1 MVRRHLT
8 VISIAMVLLT
18 GSFARAA
25 QGEPERASGE
35 IQFFGTAKEGD
46 PLRYLILGDSTAVG
60 VGATEGNGIA
70 IETARHLA
78 RSRGVEMKNLAVS
91 GAQTH
96 DVLVEQLPR
105 IGGFAP
111 DVVLL
116 AFGAN
121 DVTHLTTA
129 ASVENDLETIIGYLL
144 VYNCDVKI
152 VVTGA
157 PDMSTP
163 PRIPWI
169 FRGIAGRRTTVL
181 NRVFRRAVETHELT
195 FAPIAEKTGPLFRAD
210 RTLFSADDFHPNDRG
225 YQTWVEVL
233 TPALDQALASQP
245 SHCAVAER
253 SSRTE

>member
-1 MVRRHLT
+1 MVHRRCLT
-8 VISIAMVLLT
+8 VISIAVVFLT
-18 GSFARAA
+18 NASASAA
-25 QGEPERASGE
+25 VGEPERASAA
-35 IQFFGTAKEGD
+35 IQSFGTATHGD

-60 VGATEGNGIA
+60 IGATEGSGIA
-70 IETARHLA
+70 IETARHLS

-91 GAQTH
+91 GAQTN
-96 DVLVEQLPR
+96 DVLVEQLLR
-105 IGGFAP
+105 IGGFVP
-111 DVVLL
+111 DLVLL

-129 ASVENDLETIIGYLL
+129 GSVENDLEKIIGYLL

-169 FRGIAGRRTTVL
+169 LRGIAGRRTSVL
-181 NRVFRRAVETHELT
+181 NRVFRRAVETHDLT
-195 FAPIAEKTGPLFRAD
+195 FAPIAEKTGPLFRSD
-210 RTLFSADDFHPNDRG
+210 RSLFSPDEFHPNDRG
-225 YQTWVEVL
+225 YRTWVDVL
-233 TPALDQALASQP
+233 VPALDQALASQP
-245 SHCAVAER
+245 SHCQEL